1 MKSTP
6 HSSTPRRRVV
16 AAVLLAMIAAAPAG
30 ALAAPAAD
38 DLVVEIT
45 PDGGKYDD
53 LNPIG
58 IESCRADLRKIVTL
72 RALAKD
78 YTAGDLSQKYI
89 YVTRDKASSCDPD
102 ILEQA
107 CASKGTEIDGCT
119 CLYRSD
125 IDAKSDIS
133 LENVALST
141 LLPDEGLTACDGSA
155 ESIYRFYLKV
165 VPSKRGTPAPVP
177 EGSAFKQNS
186 GAADAGMSDATVV
199 DATTGGS
206 TQDSATPLV
215 LEIDLEPPTTPDV
228 EAFRLLSGDEAIEVS
243 FPSTDNAEIVKYE
256 ICWAASGLSDGS
268 ASDGGATG
276 GVGAQCRLSAGTESV
291 RLTAD
296 DDGLLLERAYR
307 FTTAAVDDAD
317 NRGNEVAL
325 GTGIPRNFLDLAEY
339 YRQMHGP
346 ETGGC
351 VQRPGLRS
359 AGFGLAA
366 LGLAVLSALAV
377 GRRRR
382 NR

>member
-6 HSSTPRRRVV
+6 LSAPLPRRTFAAALLAVV
-16 AAVLLAMIAAAPAG
+16 ATAPAG

-38 DLVVEIT
+38 DLLVEIE
-45 PDGGKYDD
+45 PDGSDYDD
-53 LNPIG
+53 LDPIG
-58 IESCRADLRKIVTL
+58 IESCRADIRKTVTL
-72 RALAKD
+72 TARANN
-78 YTAGDLSQKYI
+78 YIPGDLTQKYI
-89 YVTRDKASSCDPD
+89 YVTRDKASACDPD

-107 CASKGTEIDGCT
+107 CASKGTEISGCT

-125 IDAKSDIS
+125 IDSKFQIS

-141 LLPDEGLTACDGSA
+141 LLPEGGLAACNGSA
-155 ESIYRFYLKV
+155 ESIYRYYLKV

-177 EGSAFKQNS
+177 EGGVFKQTS
-186 GAADAGMSDATVV
+186 DAADAGTSDAMAV
-199 DATTGGS
+199 DAATDDS
-206 TQDSATPLV
+206 TLDSAAPLV
-215 LEIDLEPPTTPDV
+215 LEIDLEPPTTPAA
-228 EAFRLLSGDEAIEVS
+228 EEFRLLSGDQAIEVS

-256 ICWAASGLSDGS
+256 VCWASSGLNDGS
-268 ASDGGATG
+268 ASDAGA
-276 GVGAQCRLSAGTESV
+276 SAAAGSLCKVSTGTESV

-296 DDGLLLERAYR
+296 GDGLQLERAYR
-307 FTTAAVDDAD
+307 FSVAAVDDAD
-317 NRGNEVAL
+317 NRGSQVGL

-351 VQRPGLRS
+351 IQRPGLRS
-359 AGFGLAA
+359 AGFGLA
-366 LGLAVLSALAV
+366 GLCLAAMSALAV